1 MTSLKDRR
9 ISRRALLAGSGAAAA
24 GLGAAALVGC
34 GDDDDDEAPAPAATQ
49 AATEAAATEAAATE
63 AAATEA
69 AATEAAATEAAAT
82 EAAATEAPQEGGP
95 QTGGTLRG
103 SAPTFIWNTGFPFS
117 FTWENEPYFSVL
129 EPLVRYRDSLEP
141 HLVLAERFEY
151 NDDRSKLTVT
161 LKPDLEFHDGSPVT
175 TQDVFHGIE
184 VMLDPEPW
192 GITGV
197 FQISSF
203 ARTLTRW
210 EAVDSRTMEFE
221 FDMPRPNMT
230 DFFAQLL
237 VTKADTYRELQEGQN
252 VQGTG
257 PFAFEQWTPDVG
269 ASFVANR
276 GWHKSADEGGGPY
289 VDRIELQNFPDAESL
304 GLALEAGDI
313 DWSLGVA
320 PSIARRT
327 GQGFLAPK
335 AGIVYVGCVTNSP
348 KLVDPRVR
356 QALLYAIDRRRMTE
370 ELREGF
376 GDLTAQPWPSSS
388 PAFDPDLES
397 ELYEPDRSRALLAE
411 AGWSQDSPLMIEPI
425 PGTEVTAQI
434 LKDNFADI
442 GVDVEIVT
450 QEIGV
455 WVGKLRQ
462 RGFVDLWVAPHK
474 FSNLSPLTTMQQTFP
489 YRMGNPSYYETET
502 YLDIIANLERLD
514 PLGED
519 AREQYAR
526 FNRMWLE
533 DPWLLPVHTNQ
544 RIEVANANVKG
555 YDEHF
560 VTIFEQPNLAKVWL
574 EA

>member
-1 MTSLKDRR
+1 MTLMKDRR
-9 ISRRALLAGSGAAAA
+9 VSRRALLAGSGAAAA

-34 GDDDDDEAPAPAATQ
+34 GDDDDEAPAP
-49 AATEAAATEAAATE
+49 
-63 AAATEA
+63 AATEA

-82 EAAATEAPQEGGP
+82 EAAATEAPTEAPETGP
-95 QTGGTLRG
+95 PTGGTLRG

-129 EPLVRYRDSLEP
+129 EPLVRYRDSLDP
-141 HLVLAERFEY
+141 FPVLADRFEY
-151 NDDRSKLTVT
+151 NDDLSKLTVT

-175 TQDVFHGIE
+175 TDDVFHGIE

-192 GITGV
+192 GITGA

-203 ARTLTRW
+203 AKALTRW

-221 FDMPRPNMT
+221 FDKPRPNMT

-237 VTKADTYRELQEGQN
+237 VTKKDTYRELQEGQN

-276 GWHKSADEGGGPY
+276 SWHQTAVEGGPY
-289 VDRIELQNFPDAESL
+289 VDRIELQNFPDAEAL

-320 PSIARRT
+320 PSIARRS

-348 KLVDPRVR
+348 KLVDKRVR
-356 QALLYAIDRRRMTE
+356 RALLYAIDRQRMTD

-397 ELYEPDRSRALLAE
+397 ALYEPDRARALLEE
-411 AGWSQDSPLMIEPI
+411 AGWSQDSPLVIEPI
-425 PGTEVTAQI
+425 PGTEVTAEI
-434 LKDNFADI
+434 LKSNFADI
-442 GVDVEIVT
+442 GVEVEILT

-455 WVGKLRQ
+455 WVGKLRT
-462 RGFVDLWVAPHK
+462 RGFTDLWVAPHK
-474 FSNLSPLTTMQQTFP
+474 FSNLSPLTTFQQTFP
-489 YRMGNPSYYETET
+489 YRLGNPSYYETET
-502 YLDIIANLERLD
+502 YLDIISNLESLD
-514 PLGED
+514 PVGEG

-526 FNRMWLE
+526 FNQMWLD

-574 EA
+574 EG

>member
-1 MTSLKDRR
+1 MTNIKDRR
-9 ISRRALLAGSGAAAA
+9 VSRRTLLAGGGAAAA

-34 GDDDDDEAPAPAATQ
+34 GDDDDDAPAPAAT
-49 AATEAAATEAAATE
+49 AAATEAATEAAEEAATE
-63 AAATEA
+63 AATAAATAAAATEA
-69 AATEAAATEAAAT
+69 ATAAATAAP
-82 EAAATEAPQEGGP
+82 TEAPETGP
-95 QTGGTLRG
+95 PTGGTLRG
-103 SAPTFIWNTGFPFS
+103 SAGTFIWNTGFPFS

-129 EPLVRYRDSLEP
+129 EPLVRYRDSLDP
-141 HLVLAERFEY
+141 FPVLAERFEY
-151 NDDRSKLTVT
+151 NDDLSKLTVT

-175 TQDVFHGIE
+175 PDDVFHGIE
-184 VMLDPEPW
+184 VMLDPEAW
-192 GITGV
+192 GITGR

-203 ARTLTRW
+203 AKTLTRW
-210 EAVDSRTMEFE
+210 QAIDNRTMEFD
-221 FDMPRPNMT
+221 FDKPRPNMT

-237 VTKADTYRELQEGQN
+237 VTKKDTYTQLQAGEN
-252 VQGTG
+252 IQGTG
-257 PFAFEQWTPDVG
+257 PFAFDEWTPDVG
-269 ASFVANR
+269 TSYVANR
-276 GWHKSADEGGGPY
+276 SWHQTAVEGGPY
-289 VDRIELQNFPDAESL
+289 VDRIELQSFPDAEAL

-313 DWSLGVA
+313 DYSLGVA
-320 PSIARRT
+320 PSIARRS
-327 GQGFLAPK
+327 GQGQLAPK

-388 PAFDPDLES
+388 PAFDPALES
-397 ELYEPDRSRALLAE
+397 ELYEPDRSRALLEE
-411 AGWSQDSPLMIEPI
+411 AGWSQDEPLMIEPI
-425 PGTEVTAQI
+425 PGTQVTAEI
-434 LKDNFADI
+434 LKSNFADI

-462 RGFVDLWVAPHK
+462 RGFIDLWVAPHK

-514 PLGED
+514 PLGEG

>member
-1 MTSLKDRR
+1 MSYLKDRR
-9 ISRRALLAGSGAAAA
+9 VSRRALLAGGGTAAA

-34 GDDDDDEAPAPAATQ
+34 GDDDDDDTPAPT
-49 AATEAAATEAAATE
+49 
-63 AAATEA
+63 
-69 AATEAAATEAAAT
+69 
-82 EAAATEAPQEGGP
+82 ATEAPATEAPTQAAAPTEAP
-95 QTGGTLRG
+95 TEAPTAAPTEMPPEDDSPMGGTIRG

-129 EPLVRYRDSLEP
+129 EPLVRYRDSLNP
-141 HLVLAERFEY
+141 HMVLAERFEY
-151 NDDRSKLTVT
+151 NADRSGLTVT

-175 TQDVFHGIE
+175 PDDVFHGIE

-192 GITGV
+192 GITGA

-203 ARTLTRW
+203 AKALTRW
-210 EAVDSRTMEFE
+210 EAIDSRTMEFE
-221 FDMPRPNMT
+221 FDKPRPNMT

-237 VTKADTYRELQEGQN
+237 VTKKDTYRQLQEGQN

-276 GWHKSADEGGGPY
+276 GWHQSAMEGGPY
-289 VDRIELQNFPDAESL
+289 LDRMELQLFPDTESL
-304 GLALEAGDI
+304 GLALQAGDI

-320 PSIARRT
+320 PSVARRT

-335 AGIVYVGCVTNSP
+335 AGIVYVGCVTTSP
-348 KLVDPRVR
+348 KLTDKRVR
-356 QALLYAIDRRRMTE
+356 RALLYAIDRRRMTE

-397 ELYEPDRSRALLAE
+397 ELYEPDRARELLAE
-411 AGWSQDSPLMIEPI
+411 AGWSQDEPLIIEPI
-425 PGTEVTAQI
+425 PGTEVTAEI
-434 LKDNFADI
+434 LKDNFADV
-442 GVDVEIVT
+442 GVEVEILT

-474 FSNLSPLTTMQQTFP
+474 FSNLSPLTTFQQTFP

-502 YLDIIANLERLD
+502 YLDIIATLEGLD
-514 PLGED
+514 PLGEE

-526 FNRMWLE
+526 FNRMWID

-544 RIEVANANVKG
+544 RIEVANSNVKG

-560 VTIFEQPNLAKVWL
+560 VTIFEQPNMAKVWL

>member
-1 MTSLKDRR
+1 MTLMKDRR
-9 ISRRALLAGSGAAAA
+9 VSRRALLAGSGAAAA

-34 GDDDDDEAPAPAATQ
+34 GDDDEEEAPAPAAT
-49 AATEAAATEAAATE
+49 AAATEAAATE

-82 EAAATEAPQEGGP
+82 AAAATEAPTEAPETGP
-95 QTGGTLRG
+95 PTGGTLRG

-129 EPLVRYRDSLEP
+129 EPLVRYRDSLDP
-141 HLVLAERFEY
+141 FPVLADRFEY
-151 NDDRSKLTVT
+151 NDDLSKLTVT

-175 TQDVFHGIE
+175 TDDVFHGIE

-192 GITGV
+192 GITGA

-203 ARTLTRW
+203 AKALTRW

-221 FDMPRPNMT
+221 FDKPRPNMT

-237 VTKADTYRELQEGQN
+237 VTKKDTYRELQEGQN

-276 GWHKSADEGGGPY
+276 SWHQTAVEGGPY
-289 VDRIELQNFPDAESL
+289 VDRIELQNFPDAEAL

-320 PSIARRT
+320 PSIARRS

-348 KLVDPRVR
+348 KLVDKRVR
-356 QALLYAIDRRRMTE
+356 RALLYAIDRQRMTD

-397 ELYEPDRSRALLAE
+397 ALYEPDRARALLEE
-411 AGWSQDSPLMIEPI
+411 AGWSQDSPLVIEPI
-425 PGTEVTAQI
+425 PGTEVTAEI
-434 LKDNFADI
+434 LKSNFADI
-442 GVDVEIVT
+442 GVEVEILT

-455 WVGKLRQ
+455 WVGKLRT
-462 RGFVDLWVAPHK
+462 RGFTDLWVAPHK
-474 FSNLSPLTTMQQTFP
+474 FSNLSPLTTFQQTFP

-502 YLDIIANLERLD
+502 YLDIISNLESLD
-514 PLGED
+514 PVGEG

-526 FNRMWLE
+526 FNQMWLD

-574 EA
+574 EG

>member
-1 MTSLKDRR
+1 MSYLKDQRV
-9 ISRRALLAGSGAAAA
+9 SRRALLAGGGAAAA

-34 GDDDDDEAPAPAATQ
+34 GDDDDETPAAPAAT
-49 AATEAAATEAAATE
+49 EAP
-63 AAATEA
+63 
-69 AATEAAATEAAAT
+69 AT
-82 EAAATEAPQEGGP
+82 EAAATEAPPEATATEVAATEAP
-95 QTGGTLRG
+95 PEEDDSRMGGTIRG

-129 EPLVRYRDSLEP
+129 EPLVRYRDSLDP

-151 NDDRSKLTVT
+151 NDDRSSLTVT

-175 TQDVFHGIE
+175 PDDVFHGIE

-192 GITGV
+192 GITGA

-203 ARTLTRW
+203 AKALTRW
-210 EAVDSRTMEFE
+210 EAIDSRTMEFD
-221 FDMPRPNMT
+221 FDKPRPNMT

-237 VTKADTYRELQEGQN
+237 VTRKDTYRELQEGQN

-276 GWHKSADEGGGPY
+276 DWHQSAMEGGPHL
-289 VDRIELQNFPDAESL
+289 DRMELQLFPDTEAL
-304 GLALEAGDI
+304 GLALQAGDI

-320 PSIARRT
+320 PSVARRT

-335 AGIVYVGCVTNSP
+335 AGIVYVGCVTTSP
-348 KLVDPRVR
+348 RLMDKRVR
-356 QALLYAIDRRRMTE
+356 RALLYAIDRRRMTE

-397 ELYEPDRSRALLAE
+397 ELYEPERARELLQE
-411 AGWSQDSPLMIEPI
+411 AGWSQDEPLIIEPI
-425 PGTEVTAQI
+425 PGTEVTAEI
-434 LKDNFADI
+434 IKDNFAAV
-442 GVDVEIVT
+442 GVEVEILT

-462 RGFVDLWVAPHK
+462 RGFTDLWVAPHK
-474 FSNLSPLTTMQQTFP
+474 FSNLSPLTTFQQTFP

-502 YLDIIANLERLD
+502 YLDIIATLEGLD
-514 PLGED
+514 PLGEE

-526 FNRMWLE
+526 FNQMWID
-533 DPWLLPVHTNQ
+533 DPWLLPIHTNQ
-544 RIEVANANVKG
+544 RIEVANPNVKG

-560 VTIFEQPNLAKVWL
+560 VTIFEQPNMAKVWL

>member
-1 MTSLKDRR
+1 MTNIKDRR
-9 ISRRALLAGSGAAAA
+9 VSRRSLLAGTGAAAA
-24 GLGAAALVGC
+24 GLGAVALVGC
-34 GDDDDDEAPAPAATQ
+34 GDDDDDDDEAPAPTQ
-49 AATEAAATEAAATE
+49 AAATEAAATE

-69 AATEAAATEAAAT
+69 AATEAAATQAAAT
-82 EAAATEAPQEGGP
+82 EAATAAAATEAPAEDGP
-95 QTGGTLRG
+95 KTGGTLRG
-103 SAPTFIWNTGFPFS
+103 AAPTFIWHTGFPFS

-129 EPLVRYRDSLEP
+129 EPLVRYRDSLDP
-141 HLVLAERFEY
+141 FPVLAERFEY
-151 NDDRSKLTVT
+151 NNDRSKLTVT
-161 LKPDLEFHDGSPVT
+161 LKPDVEFHDGSPVT
-175 TQDVFHGIE
+175 PEDVFHGIE

-192 GITGV
+192 GITGA

-210 EAVDSRTMEFE
+210 EAIDNRTMEFE
-221 FDMPRPNMT
+221 FDKPRPNMT

-237 VTKADTYRELQEGQN
+237 VTKKSTYTELQAGEN

-276 GWHKSADEGGGPY
+276 NWHQTAVEGGPY
-289 VDRIELQNFPDAESL
+289 VDRLELQRFPDAEAL

-313 DWSLGVA
+313 DYSLGVA
-320 PSIARRT
+320 PSIARRS
-327 GQGFLAPK
+327 GQGQLAPK

-348 KLVDPRVR
+348 KLVDKRVR
-356 QALLYAIDRRRMTE
+356 RALLYAIDRKRITE

-388 PAFDPDLES
+388 PAFDPALES
-397 ELYEPDRSRALLAE
+397 ELYEPDRARALLEE
-411 AGWSQDSPLMIEPI
+411 AGWSQDEPLLIEPI
-425 PGTEVTAQI
+425 RGTEVTAEI
-434 LKDNFADI
+434 LKSNFAAI
-442 GVDVEIVT
+442 GVEVEILT

-455 WVGKLRQ
+455 WVGKLRS

-474 FSNLSPLTTMQQTFP
+474 FSNLSPLTTFQQTFP

-502 YLDIIANLERLD
+502 YLDIIANLEKLD
-514 PLGED
+514 PVGEE

-526 FNRMWLE
+526 FNQMWLD

-544 RIEVANANVKG
+544 RIEVANSNVKG
-555 YDEHF
+555 YGEHF

>member
-1 MTSLKDRR
+1 MSDLRERR
-9 ISRRALLAGSGAAAA
+9 VSRRALLAGTGAAAA
-24 GLGAAALVGC
+24 GLGAVALVGC
-34 GDDDDDEAPAPAATQ
+34 GDDDDDDAPPP
-49 AATEAAATEAAATE
+49 ATEAAATEAAATE

-82 EAAATEAPQEGGP
+82 EAATAAAATEAPAGDGP

-103 SAPTFIWNTGFPFS
+103 SGGTFIWNTGFPFS

-129 EPLVRYRDSLEP
+129 EPLVRYRDSLDP
-141 HLVLAERFEY
+141 FPVLAERFEY
-151 NDDRSKLTVT
+151 NNDRSKLTVT

-175 TQDVFHGIE
+175 PDDVFHGIE

-192 GITGV
+192 GITGA
-197 FQISSF
+197 FQIASF

-210 EAVDSRTMEFE
+210 EAIDNRTMEFE
-221 FDMPRPNMT
+221 FDKPRPNMT

-237 VTKADTYRELQEGQN
+237 VTKKDTYTQLQAGEN
-252 VQGTG
+252 IQGTG
-257 PFAFEQWTPDVG
+257 PFAFDEWTPDVG
-269 ASFVANR
+269 TSYVANR
-276 GWHKSADEGGGPY
+276 SWHQSAVEGGPY
-289 VDRIELQNFPDAESL
+289 VDRIELQRFPDAEAL

-313 DWSLGVA
+313 DYSLGVA
-320 PSIARRT
+320 PSIARRS
-327 GQGFLAPK
+327 GQGQLAPK

-348 KLVDPRVR
+348 KLVDKRVR
-356 QALLYAIDRRRMTE
+356 RALLYAIDRKRITE

-388 PAFDPDLES
+388 PAFDPALES
-397 ELYEPDRSRALLAE
+397 ALYEPDRARALLEE
-411 AGWSQDSPLMIEPI
+411 AGWSQDEPLLIEPI
-425 PGTEVTAQI
+425 RGTEVTAEI
-434 LKDNFADI
+434 LKSNFADI
-442 GVDVEIVT
+442 GVEVEILT

-462 RGFVDLWVAPHK
+462 RGFTDLWVAPHK
-474 FSNLSPLTTMQQTFP
+474 FSNLSPLTTFQQTFP

-502 YLDIIANLERLD
+502 YLDIIANLEKLD
-514 PLGED
+514 PVGEE

-526 FNRMWLE
+526 FNQMWLD

-544 RIEVANANVKG
+544 RIEVTNPNVKG

>member
-1 MTSLKDRR
+1 MSYLKERKV
-9 ISRRALLAGSGAAAA
+9 SRRAILAGGGAAAA

-34 GDDDDDEAPAPAATQ
+34 GDDDDTEEPTQ
-49 AATEAAATEAAATE
+49 AAATEAAATE

-82 EAAATEAPQEGGP
+82 EAAATEPPPTEAPAEDGP

-103 SAPTFIWNTGFPFS
+103 SAGTFIWNTGFPFS

-129 EPLVRYRDSLEP
+129 EPLVRYRDSLDP
-141 HLVLAERFEY
+141 FPVLAERFEY

-175 TQDVFHGIE
+175 PDDVFHGIE

-192 GITGV
+192 GITGS

-203 ARTLTRW
+203 ANALTRW
-210 EAVDSRTMEFE
+210 EAIDSRTMEFD
-221 FDMPRPNMT
+221 FDQPRPNMT

-237 VTKADTYRELQEGQN
+237 VTRKATYTELQAGEN
-252 VQGTG
+252 IQGTG
-257 PFAFEQWTPDVG
+257 PFAFDGWTPDVG
-269 ASFVANR
+269 TSYVANR
-276 GWHKSADEGGGPY
+276 GWHQSAVEGGPY
-289 VDRIELQNFPDAESL
+289 VDRIELQSFPDPEAL

-313 DWSLGVA
+313 DYSLGVA
-320 PSIARRT
+320 PSVARRS
-327 GQGFLAPK
+327 GQGQLAPK
-335 AGIVYVGCVTNSP
+335 AGIVYVGCNITSP
-348 KLVDPRVR
+348 HLTDKRVR
-356 QALLYAIDRRRMTE
+356 RALLYAIDRKRMTE

-388 PAFDPDLES
+388 PAFDPALET
-397 ELYEPDRSRALLAE
+397 ELYEPDRSRALLEE
-411 AGWSQDSPLMIEPI
+411 AGWSQDAPLVIEPI
-425 PGTEVTAQI
+425 PGTEVTAEI
-434 LKDNFADI
+434 LKSNFAAVGVEVEILTQDI
-442 GVDVEIVT
+442 GP
-450 QEIGV
+450 

-514 PLGED
+514 PLGEE

-526 FNRMWLE
+526 FNQMWLD
-533 DPWLLPVHTNQ
+533 DPWLLPIHTNQ
-544 RIEVANANVKG
+544 RIEVANPNVQG

-574 EA
+574 EG